1 MQAASLR
8 SDLLGTLGELHLNW
22 LFPSLVRQGMGVFG
36 WLDADM
42 PFAGYLVWTAMA
54 LMLLGA
60 ALLVGSRHD
69 RSTLA
74 AMVAAGLVLTVA
86 VAALLMQPI
95 GFLPQ
100 ARQLLP
106 VVVALPLV
114 AGEVLFR
121 QGPRFSSLRLGNLIF
136 FFALLG
142 GAVQGLG
149 WYANAHRQAVGVSGP
164 WLFLGQAQ
172 WSPPLGWFFWLL
184 AVALGSLALV
194 AFGTVAWCLGVASG
208 VKAAQRRA
216 A

>member
-1 MQAASLR
+1 
-8 SDLLGTLGELHLNW
+8 
-22 LFPSLVRQGMGVFG
+22 
-36 WLDADM
+36 M

-121 QGPRFSSLRLGNLIF
+121 QGPRFSSLRLGNLVF

-142 GAVQGLG
+142 GAVQALG

-164 WLFLGQAQ
+164 WLFLGQPQ
-172 WSPPLGWFFWLL
+172 WSPPLGWWLWLL
-184 AVALGSLALV
+184 AVAVAGGALV
-194 AFGTVAWCLGVASG
+194 AFGTVAWCLGIAS
-208 VKAAQRRA
+208 ARMRA
-216 A
+216 AHHRAA

>member
-1 MQAASLR
+1 
-8 SDLLGTLGELHLNW
+8 
-22 LFPSLVRQGMGVFG
+22 MGVFG

-42 PFAGYLVWTAMA
+42 PFAGYLVWTAMV

-60 ALLVGSRHD
+60 ALLVGSQHD
-69 RSTLA
+69 RLTLA
-74 AMVAAGLVLTVA
+74 AMVSAGLVLTVA

-121 QGPRFSSLRLGNLIF
+121 QGPRFSSLRLGNLVF

-142 GAVQGLG
+142 GAVQALG

-184 AVALGSLALV
+184 AVALGSLALL
-194 AFGTVAWCLGVASG
+194 AFGTAAWCLSVAPVG
-208 VKAAQRRA
+208 LQAAHRRA